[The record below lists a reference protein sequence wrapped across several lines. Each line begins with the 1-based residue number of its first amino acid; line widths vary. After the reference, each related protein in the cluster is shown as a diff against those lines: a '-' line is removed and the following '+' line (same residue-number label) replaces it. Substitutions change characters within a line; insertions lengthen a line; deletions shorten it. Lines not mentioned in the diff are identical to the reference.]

1 MGTVMGTPWRLILV
15 TGAAAF
21 TGASLGYPGCLLA
34 VAAVVEPVPVP
45 FVDIQGT
52 RLTGA
57 DDAGHKLWEL
67 QAASVQIDRERN
79 TIALADVS
87 GWLYQGG
94 ARQLQLHA
102 PRATYVSQTRTVELA
117 GGVTGS
123 ALDGRRITAE
133 RVRWTGTHFLA
144 AGGIILTHIGM
155 TVRADQMSGDV
166 AFDAVT
172 FEGHVAITFTA
183 P

>member
-1 MGTVMGTPWRLILV
+1 M
-15 TGAAAF
+15 
-21 TGASLGYPGCLLA
+21 
-34 VAAVVEPVPVP
+34 
-45 FVDIQGT
+45 
-52 RLTGA
+52 
-57 DDAGHKLWEL
+57 
-67 QAASVQIDRERN
+67 QIDRERN
-79 TIALADVS
+79 TIVLADVS
-87 GWLYQGG
+87 GWLYRGG

-144 AGGIILTHIGM
+144 AGGIILTHTGM

-172 FEGHVAITFTA
+172 FEGHVAITFT
-183 P
+183 PP